1 MNKREKIIRAMG
13 NKIFTVTFT
22 KKDGTV
28 RVMNAR
34 RGVTKG
40 VVGVG
45 LPYNAEEK
53 GLITVY
59 DMKIRQFRTVNVETV
74 QTVKSVGTIH
84 IF

>member
-1 MNKREKIIRAMG
+1 MG

-22 KKDGTV
+22 KKDGTI

-59 DMKIRQFRTVNVETV
+59 DMQARAFRHINSSTLVSLKINKEEYVI
-74 QTVKSVGTIH
+74 K
-84 IF
+84 

>member
-22 KKDGTV
+22 KKDGTT

-40 VVGVG
+40 VTGVG

>member
-1 MNKREKIIRAMG
+1 MNKREKIIKAMG

-34 RGVTKG
+34 RGVKKG
-40 VVGVG
+40 VTGVG
-45 LPYNAEEK
+45 LAYDAAEK

-59 DMKIRQFRTVNVETV
+59 DMKKRQFRSVNVDTV
-74 QTVKSVGTIH
+74 QTVKTVGITH
-84 IF
+84 TF

>member
-1 MNKREKIIRAMG
+1 MG

-22 KKDGTV
+22 KKDGTI

-59 DMKIRQFRTVNVETV
+59 DMKIRQFRSVNVDTV
-74 QTVKSVGTIH
+74 QTVKSAKTLYT
-84 IF
+84 F